1 MSRSEFAARAVTL
14 AAVVAIV
21 VGIYSLVPHFRA
33 ERLSPVVLEPAAG
46 EPDTEIIVSVS
57 GAVERPGLYTV
68 DASTSLAD
76 VLNLAAGSQHTPR
89 TLSIVIDPVKGSP
102 ATQKIDLNHAEA
114 WLLDALPGIGPDKAK
129 AIVDYRELHGPFS
142 CTDELTLVPGIGSAT
157 YESLR
162 EFITVTP

>member
-1 MSRSEFAARAVTL
+1 VSRSEFAARAVTL
-14 AAVVAIV
+14 AAVIAIV
-21 VGIYSLVPHFRA
+21 VGVYSLVPHIRA
-33 ERLSPVVLEPAAG
+33 ERLAPVVLEPTAA
-46 EPDTEIIVSVS
+46 EPDTEIVVSVS

-76 VLNLAAGSQHTPR
+76 VLVLAAGNQKTPS
-89 TLSIVIDPVKGSP
+89 TVSIVIDPIEASQAP
-102 ATQKIDLNHAEA
+102 QKIDLNHAEA

-129 AIVDYRELHGPFS
+129 AIVDYREHHGPFS

>member
-21 VGIYSLVPHFRA
+21 IGVYSLVPHIRA
-33 ERLSPVVLEPAAG
+33 ERLAPVVLQPAAD
-46 EPDTEIIVSVS
+46 EPDARIIVSVS

-76 VLNLAAGSQHTPR
+76 VLALATGNDGTPR
-89 TLSIVIDPVKGSP
+89 TVSIAIDPIEVSP
-102 ATQKIDLNHAEA
+102 ATQKVDLNHAEA

-129 AIVDYRELHGPFS
+129 AIVDYREHHGPFS

-162 EFITVTP
+162 ELITVTP